1 MDRTMETPV
10 SNAPFH
16 LLLRGDA
23 TAAKHLGRD
32 AIRAALRYWVT
43 NNTRMAR
50 VCEMRTLADQ
60 REREGADPAMIA
72 LVRAQWPE

>member
-23 TAAKHLGRD
+23 TAAKNVGVD
-32 AIRAALRYWVT
+32 ARRAALRYWIT
-43 NNTRMAR
+43 GNTRMAR
-50 VCEMRTLADQ
+50 VCEMRALADQ

-72 LVRAQWPE
+72 LVRIEWPA